1 MQKFTTTK
9 QLIDY
14 LNTNNSP
21 ILATV
26 TVKTEQKMNKKDVAT
41 KKIPNPH
48 GPIFKISQMQ
58 LTLNADYEQLVNF
71 QRTDEGKTADFE
83 SQAKKAAYNNINR
96 TISEKDGVLY
106 VNAVLQDS
114 TTLGYVDVNN
124 DSVEYNSFAA
134 FVPASS
140 SNKSQGL
147 ENAVQY
153 RTIKLENVVHIQCPD
168 FSYVKA

>member
-1 MQKFTTTK
+1 MQKFTTAK
-9 QLIDY
+9 QLIDF

-71 QRTDEGKTADFE
+71 GQGFDLKRSHNA
-83 SQAKKAAYNNINR
+83 
-96 TISEKDGVLY
+96 ISVL
-106 VNAVLQDS
+106 
-114 TTLGYVDVNN
+114 
-124 DSVEYNSFAA
+124 SFDKIIIA
-134 FVPASS
+134 
-140 SNKSQGL
+140 
-147 ENAVQY
+147 
-153 RTIKLENVVHIQCPD
+153 
-168 FSYVKA
+168 

>member
-1 MQKFTTTK
+1 MQKFTNTK
-9 QLIDY
+9 QLIDF
-14 LNTNNSP
+14 LNTNNLP
-21 ILATV
+21 TLATV

-48 GPIFKISQMQ
+48 GPIYKIAQMQ

-83 SQAKKAAYNNINR
+83 AQTKKAAYNNINR

-114 TTLGYVDVNN
+114 TTLGYVDVNGE
-124 DSVEYNSFAA
+124 SVEYNTFAA
-134 FVPASS
+134 FVPNKSD
-140 SNKSQGL
+140 NKSQGV

-153 RTIKLENVVHIQCPD
+153 RTIKLENIVHIQCPD
-168 FSYVKA
+168 FSYVKM